1 MKTRQNG
8 PYSTK
13 VAEAKQFCNYLRP
26 VYHTIVSHIHNFRLN
41 NQCKSSNVKNP
52 TTPLS
57 KLVPIMLAFFA
68 MGFVDMVGTATNYAK
83 ADFTL
88 SDTMANFLPTMVFF
102 WFLIMSVPTSMIMNR
117 IGKRNTVLLS
127 LAVTSVSLI
136 MPLVSYNFPVM
147 LVSFCLLGIGNTLMQ
162 VSLNPLVSLITT
174 SDKLA
179 STLTFGQFV
188 KAIASFITPI
198 LASWAAVKF
207 GNWKLVFPVFAAFSI
222 LATLLLWSTK
232 VPENITANKSAGFLQ
247 CLKLLA
253 NGTVLLLFFGIVA
266 HVGIDVGVNTC
277 APKIIMERTGLPL
290 ETAGKATSVY
300 FLFRTIGCLSGSFIL
315 AKWKDSKFFSASVA
329 MMVLSMIGLGFGR
342 NELILY
348 ASLAFVGFGNSNI
361 FPIIFSRALL
371 SRPDKT
377 NEISGLMIM
386 GLIGGSIFP
395 LLMGITSDA
404 LSSQTGSVIIISTG
418 VIYLIILS
426 RILLKKQA

>member
-1 MKTRQNG
+1 MRFFNVNK
-8 PYSTK
+8 STTSI
-13 VAEAKQFCNYLRP
+13 A
-26 VYHTIVSHIHNFRLN
+26 
-41 NQCKSSNVKNP
+41 
-52 TTPLS
+52 

-83 ADFTL
+83 ADFAL
-88 SDTMANFLPTMVFF
+88 SDTVANFLPTMVFF
-102 WFLIMSVPTSMIMNR
+102 WFLIVSVPTSMIMNR

-127 LAVTSVSLI
+127 LAVTSVSLVL
-136 MPLVSYNFPVM
+136 PLISYNFSIM
-147 LVSFCLLGIGNTLMQ
+147 LISFCLLGIGNTLMQ

-174 SDKLA
+174 NERLA

-207 GNWKLVFPVFAAFSI
+207 GDWKLVFPIFAAFSI
-222 LATLLLWSTK
+222 LATLLLWGTK
-232 VPENITANKSAGFLQ
+232 VPENITGNKSAGFLQ
-247 CLKLLA
+247 CLGLLG

-315 AKWKDSKFFSASVA
+315 AKWKDSRFFAASVA
-329 MMVLSMIGLGFGR
+329 LMVLSMIGLGFGR
-342 NELILY
+342 NEFILY
-348 ASLAFVGFGNSNI
+348 ASLALVGFGNSNI

-395 LLMGITSDA
+395 LLMGIMSDA
-404 LSSQTGSVIIISTG
+404 LTSQIGSVIVISAG
-418 VIYLIILS
+418 VIYLIFLS
-426 RILLKKQA
+426 RVLLKKNIQQ